1 MQGDIKNH
9 FWVFVMTWPGIE
21 PRSPGPLANILT
33 IMPMDQSIYSFS
45 FQDLFANLQDSRAQ
59 SIQLFI
65 YTCKERLHS
74 QQFLNKQL
82 FLF

>member
-1 MQGDIKNH
+1 MLMQGDIKNH

-45 FQDLFANLQDSRAQ
+45 FQDLFNSRAQ

-65 YTCKERLHS
+65 YTWKERLHS